1 MILQNEKKGNSSTLI
16 LLCILTILGNAFLIL
31 KGIISFLILL
41 NSNDTRSHE
50 TITNINLVFF
60 IEFITYIGSITGA
73 IIMLNGKRVGHLIYQ
88 ISGLVY
94 LISTALYA
102 IFCFLLIIVIV
113 VGLLQLVY
121 MGICLLFMILFF
133 FQKNN
138 LQ

>member
-102 IFCFLLIIVIV
+102 ILCFLSIIGIV

-133 FQKNN
+133 FQKKN

>member
-1 MILQNEKKGNSSTLI
+1 MILQNEKKRNSSTLI

-50 TITNINLVFF
+50 TITNINFVFF
-60 IEFITYIGSITGA
+60 IEFITYIGSIAGA

-88 ISGLVY
+88 ISAIVY
-94 LISTALYA
+94 LISTAIYA
-102 IFCFLLIIVIV
+102 ILCFLSIIGIV

-121 MGICLLFMILFF
+121 MGICLLFMILFLN
-133 FQKNN
+133 QKKNMH
-138 LQ
+138 

>member
-60 IEFITYIGSITGA
+60 IEFITYIVSITGA

-102 IFCFLLIIVIV
+102 ILCFLSIIGIV

-133 FQKNN
+133 FQKKN

>member
-41 NSNDTRSHE
+41 NSNDTRSQE
-50 TITNINLVFF
+50 TIANINLVFF

-102 IFCFLLIIVIV
+102 ILCFLSIIGIV

-133 FQKNN
+133 YQKKN
-138 LQ
+138 LK